1 MIRRVQVG
9 FDKLKY
15 IHHLADVHIRNL
27 KRHKE
32 YKQVFANLYE
42 QIKKQTENSIIYVGG
57 DICHAKTEMSPELI
71 EMTSEFLSNL
81 ADILPT
87 VVITGNHD
95 ANLNNANRLD
105 ALTPIINNLRHPN
118 LHYLKSG
125 GIYRLA
131 DVSLVVMSILDSPDK
146 YKNAADVDGDYK
158 IAFYHGSVHNSFT
171 DTGYQLTNNQITS
184 DLFDGYDL
192 VLLGDIHK
200 RQFLDPNETIAYCGS
215 LIQQNHG
222 EKLGHGY
229 LLWNIPNKKS
239 TYIDVNNEYGY
250 YTLDI
255 DKGIV
260 PSADDIPMRARLRLR
275 FSETDSADRKIIMA
289 ALRKQYPKLADL
301 THSTANIFSRS
312 HLRNRDS
319 IIDLGDVSNPKY
331 QNDLIIEY
339 LNRNFVID
347 DATATQIQKLN
358 IELNS
363 QLPTAEVIRNVI
375 WKPKNFKFSNMFSYG
390 EDNEIDFS
398 KMKGVVGVF
407 APNAQ
412 GKSSILDAL
421 SYCQFDKSS
430 RAYKSINVMN
440 TKKKKF
446 TSVSN
451 FEINDR
457 DYFIER
463 KATKNK
469 KGDAPVKVNFYY
481 KGKNGRDYSLNGDQR
496 HSTNRNIRE
505 YIGTYEDFT
514 LTALST
520 QRQTTS
526 FIDMK
531 QSDRKDLL
539 AQFLDVKIF
548 DTLFELANNESK
560 KIYTILKE
568 FQKRD
573 FDKELANTENLL
585 DDRRSEYDT
594 VKSEKTKLTRIEKR
608 LTKRLLDLAES
619 LIKIGKISEDIDSLL
634 TKESNN
640 EKYIE
645 TYKTCVVEQEEKY
658 VEIKAEINSLKED
671 MIKDMVGIDDE
682 YQHYQELIQKRNVI
696 QQEIEKL
703 KIQVKNK
710 LGKLS
715 ILEDFEYDPDC
726 EYCMNNP
733 FVQEAIEIRENID
746 KDKLTAKECVERA
759 DILDEEIQA
768 NEYVVEKYQ
777 KYQEIMSMLMGLEK
791 HSTDVLYNKTRSLR
805 ELEKCKNLLQ
815 ANKIAID
822 NYYENEN
829 AIKHNTKIK
838 LEIDEVQQEYD
849 VTANQLSV
857 VDDKGMDLHGQIQ
870 VYRNQRKNILKSI
883 DEAKELE
890 EQYVAYQ
897 YYMEAVKRD
906 GVPYELIS
914 KTIPTIEAEINNILS
929 QITDFGIVLQ
939 VDGKNINAFIAYD
952 ENNIW
957 PIELVSGFE
966 RFVSLIAIRVAFL
979 NISSLPRPN
988 FLAIDEGFG
997 SLDSENINS
1006 MYLLFDYLKTQ
1017 FDFVMVISHLDSLR
1031 DMVDD
1036 IIEIKKVKG
1045 FSQVKYL

>member
-1 MIRRVQVG
+1 MS
-9 FDKLKY
+9 FDELKY
-15 IHHLADVHIRNL
+15 IHHIADIHIRNL
-27 KRHKE
+27 KRHRE
-32 YKQVFANLYE
+32 YKQVFVNLYE
-42 QIKKQTENSIIYVGG
+42 QIKRQTEDSIIYVGG

-71 EMTSEFLSNL
+71 ELTSEFLTNL

-105 ALTPIINNLRHPN
+105 ALTPIIKNLRHPN

-146 YKNAADVDGDYK
+146 YKKASEVDGDFK
-158 IAFYHGSVHNSFT
+158 IVFYHGSVHNSFT
-171 DTGYQLTNNQITS
+171 DTGYQLKNDQITT
-184 DLFDGYDL
+184 DLFSGYDL
-192 VLLGDIHK
+192 GLLGDIHK

-229 LLWNIPNKKS
+229 LLWDIQKKKS
-239 TYIDVNNEYGY
+239 TYIDVKNEYGY

-255 DKGIV
+255 DKGII
-260 PSADDIPMRARLRLR
+260 PLSDDIPLRARLRLR
-275 FSETDSADRKIIMA
+275 FSETDSADRKTIMA
-289 ALRKQYPKLADL
+289 TLRKQNPKLADL
-301 THSTANIFSRS
+301 TYSTANIFSRS

-319 IIDLGDVSNPKY
+319 VIDLGDVSNPKY
-331 QNDLIIEY
+331 QNDLIIDY
-339 LNRNFVID
+339 LNRNFELD
-347 DATATQIQKLN
+347 DLTSTQIQKLN
-358 IELNS
+358 IELNTK
-363 QLPTAEVIRNVI
+363 LPVAEVIRNVI

-390 EDNEIDFS
+390 EGNEIDFE
-398 KMKGVVGVF
+398 KMKGVIGVF

-440 TKKKKF
+440 NKKKKF

-451 FEINDR
+451 FEINGR

-463 KATKNK
+463 TATKNK

-481 KGKNGRDYSLNGDQR
+481 KGKNGREYSLNGDQR

-520 QRQTTS
+520 QRQVTS

-548 DTLFELANNESK
+548 DTLFELANEKIK
-560 KIYTILKE
+560 KVHTLLKE

-585 DDRRSEYDT
+585 EEARKEYDEI
-594 VKSEKTKLTRIEKR
+594 KSEKTKLNRIEKR

-619 LIKIGKISEDIDSLL
+619 LIKIEKISEDINSLL
-634 TKESNN
+634 KKKSNN
-640 EKYIE
+640 EKSIN
-645 TYKTCVVEQEEKY
+645 TSNISIHEQEEKY
-658 VEIKAEINSLKED
+658 VKIKTEINSLKED
-671 MIKDMVGIDDE
+671 MIKDMVGVEDK
-682 YQHYQELIQKRNVI
+682 YKHYQKILQSREII

-715 ILEDFEYDPDC
+715 NLEDFRYDPEC
-726 EYCMNNP
+726 EYCMDNP
-733 FVQEAIEIRENID
+733 FVKEAIEIRENID
-746 KDKLTAKECVERA
+746 KDKLTAKEFVGRA
-759 DILDEEIQA
+759 DMIDDEIQA
-768 NEYVVEKYQ
+768 NEYIVEKYK
-777 KYQEIMSMLMGLEK
+777 KYQEIMNLLRGLEQ
-791 HSTDVLYNKTRSLR
+791 HSKEILYDKTRSLR
-805 ELEKCKNLLQ
+805 GLEKSKNLLQ

-822 NYYENEN
+822 KYYENEN

-838 LEIDEVQQEYD
+838 LFIDEVSDEYKI
-849 VTANQLSV
+849 TTNQLSI
-857 VDDKGMDLHGQIQ
+857 VDDKVMDLHGQIQ
-870 VYRNQRKNILKSI
+870 VDKNQRKNILKSI
-883 DEAKELE
+883 DEAKDLE

-929 QITDFGIVLQ
+929 QITDFGIILQ

-952 ENNIW
+952 ENNVW

-1031 DMVDD
+1031 DMVDE
-1036 IIEIKKVKG
+1036 ILEIKKVKG

>member
-1 MIRRVQVG
+1 MRKVKIR
-9 FDKLKY
+9 K
-15 IHHLADVHIRNL
+15 
-27 KRHKE
+27 KRP
-32 YKQVFANLYE
+32 L
-42 QIKKQTENSIIYVGG
+42 
-57 DICHAKTEMSPELI
+57 
-71 EMTSEFLSNL
+71 
-81 ADILPT
+81 
-87 VVITGNHD
+87 VIF
-95 ANLNNANRLD
+95 
-105 ALTPIINNLRHPN
+105 
-118 LHYLKSG
+118 SG
-125 GIYRLA
+125 
-131 DVSLVVMSILDSPDK
+131 S
-146 YKNAADVDGDYK
+146 
-158 IAFYHGSVHNSFT
+158 
-171 DTGYQLTNNQITS
+171 
-184 DLFDGYDL
+184 
-192 VLLGDIHK
+192 
-200 RQFLDPNETIAYCGS
+200 C
-215 LIQQNHG
+215 IQQNHG
-222 EKLGHGY
+222 ESLKKGY
-229 LLWNIPNKKS
+229 NLVNVPKKKS
-239 TYIDVNNEYGY
+239 TFIDINNEYGY

-255 DKGIV
+255 DKGII
-260 PSADDIPMRARLRLR
+260 PLADDIPMRARLRLR

-289 ALRKQYPKLADL
+289 TLRKQYPKLADL

-331 QNDLIIEY
+331 QNDLIIDY

-347 DATATQIQKLN
+347 DVTAAQIQKLN

-398 KMKGVVGVF
+398 KMKGVIGVF

-421 SYCQFDKSS
+421 SFCQFDKSS

-440 TKKKKF
+440 IKKKNF
-446 TSVSN
+446 TSVLN
-451 FEINDR
+451 FDINGR

-505 YIGTYEDFT
+505 YLGTYEDFT

-548 DTLFELANNESK
+548 DTLFELANNEIK
-560 KIYTILKE
+560 KVHTILKE

-573 FDKELANTENLL
+573 FDKELATTENLL
-585 DDRRSEYDT
+585 DDRSSKYDT

-608 LTKRLLDLAES
+608 LTKQLLNLAES
-619 LIKIGKISEDIDSLL
+619 LIKIEKISEDIAILL
-634 TKESNN
+634 TKKNDN
-640 EKYIE
+640 ETNIE
-645 TYKTCVVEQEEKY
+645 RLNTHVVEKEEKY
-658 VEIKAEINSLKED
+658 VEIKAEINSLKEN
-671 MIKDMVGIDDE
+671 MIKDMVGVDDE
-682 YQHYQELIQKRNVI
+682 YEHYQKLLQRRSLI

-710 LGKLS
+710 LGKLLN
-715 ILEDFEYDPDC
+715 LEKYEYDPECD
-726 EYCMNNP
+726 YCMNNP

-746 KDKLTAKECVERA
+746 KDKVTAKECVERA
-759 DILDEEIQA
+759 DIFDEEIQA
-768 NEYVVEKYQ
+768 TEYVVEKYQ
-777 KYQEIMSMLMGLEK
+777 KYQKIMSMLTRLDK
-791 HSTDVLYNKTRSLR
+791 HSKDVLYNKTRSLR

-815 ANKIAID
+815 GNKIAIEK
-822 NYYENEN
+822 YYENEN
-829 AIKHNTKIK
+829 AIKHNTKVK
-838 LEIDEVQQEYD
+838 SEIDEVQAEYD
-849 VTANQLSV
+849 GTANQLSV
-857 VDDKGMDLHGQIQ
+857 VDDKVMDLHGQIQ

-883 DEAKELE
+883 DEAKDLE

-1006 MYLLFDYLKTQ
+1006 IGMLFDYLKTQ
-1017 FDFVMVISHLDSLR
+1017 FDFVMIISHLDSLR
-1031 DMVDD
+1031 DMVDE
-1036 IIEIKKVKG
+1036 ILEIKKVKG
-1045 FSQVKYL
+1045 FSHVCYK

>member
-1 MIRRVQVG
+1 MFKKYKIR
-9 FDKLKY
+9 
-15 IHHLADVHIRNL
+15 
-27 KRHKE
+27 KRK
-32 YKQVFANLYE
+32 
-42 QIKKQTENSIIYVGG
+42 
-57 DICHAKTEMSPELI
+57 PLI
-71 EMTSEFLSNL
+71 EF
-81 ADILPT
+81 
-87 VVITGNHD
+87 
-95 ANLNNANRLD
+95 
-105 ALTPIINNLRHPN
+105 
-118 LHYLKSG
+118 
-125 GIYRLA
+125 
-131 DVSLVVMSILDSPDK
+131 
-146 YKNAADVDGDYK
+146 
-158 IAFYHGSVHNSFT
+158 
-171 DTGYQLTNNQITS
+171 
-184 DLFDGYDL
+184 
-192 VLLGDIHK
+192 
-200 RQFLDPNETIAYCGS
+200 CGS
-215 LIQQNHG
+215 FIQQNHG
-222 EKLGHGY
+222 EDLSKGY
-229 LLWNIPNKKS
+229 NLVDVPKRQSKF
-239 TYIDVNNEYGY
+239 IDINNEYGY

-255 DKGIV
+255 DKGVI
-260 PSADDIPMRARLRLR
+260 PSANDIPMRARLRLR
-275 FSETDSADRKIIMA
+275 FSETDAADIKIIMA
-289 ALRKQYPKLADL
+289 TLRKQYPNLADL

-331 QNDLIIEY
+331 QNDLIIDY

-347 DATATQIQKLN
+347 DITATQIQKLN

-363 QLPTAEVIRNVI
+363 QLPMAEVRRNII

-398 KMKGVVGVF
+398 KMKGVVGIF

-451 FEINDR
+451 FEINGR

-463 KATKNK
+463 SAIKNK

-481 KGKNGRDYSLNGDQR
+481 KGKNGREYSLNGEQR
-496 HSTNRNIRE
+496 HSTNKNIRE
-505 YIGTYEDFT
+505 YIGTYEDFI
-514 LTALST
+514 LTAMST
-520 QRQTTS
+520 QRQETS

-548 DTLFELANNESK
+548 DTLFELANNEIK
-560 KIYTILKE
+560 KVHTILKE

-573 FDKELANTENLL
+573 FDKELAITENLL
-585 DDRRSEYDT
+585 EERKNEYDII
-594 VKSEKTKLTRIEKR
+594 KSEKTKLTRIEKR
-608 LTKRLLDLAES
+608 LTKQLLDLAES
-619 LIKIGKISEDIDSLL
+619 LIVIGKISEDIDSLL
-634 TKESNN
+634 TKKNHN
-640 EKYIE
+640 ENSIE
-645 TYKTCVVEQEEKY
+645 TYNSRVVEQEKKY
-658 VEIKAEINSLKED
+658 IEVKAEINSFKED
-671 MIKDMVGIDDE
+671 MIKDMVGIDNE
-682 YQHYQELIQKRNVI
+682 HQHYQELIQKRSLI

-710 LGKLS
+710 LDKLS
-715 ILEDFEYDPDC
+715 ILEDFEYDPNC
-726 EYCMNNP
+726 NYCMNNP

-746 KDKLTAKECVERA
+746 KDKLMAKDCVSRA
-759 DILDEEIQA
+759 DILDEEIQT
-768 NEYVVEKYQ
+768 NEYVDEKYKKYQ
-777 KYQEIMSMLMGLEK
+777 KIMSMLMGLEK
-791 HSTDVLYNKTRSLR
+791 DSTNILYNKTRSLR
-805 ELEKCKNLLQ
+805 ELEKSKNLLQ

-822 NYYENEN
+822 KYYENEN

-838 LEIDEVQQEYD
+838 LDINEVQEEYN
-849 VTANQLSV
+849 VTANQLFV
-857 VDDKGMDLHGQIQ
+857 VDDKVMDLHGQIQ
-870 VYRNQRKNILKSI
+870 VYGNQRKNILKSI

-914 KTIPTIEAEINNILS
+914 KTIPTIEDEINNILS
-929 QITDFGIVLQ
+929 QITDFGIILQ

-952 ENNIW
+952 EDNIW

-1017 FDFVMVISHLDSLR
+1017 FDFIIVISHLDSLR

-1036 IIEIKKVKG
+1036 LIEIKNVKG
-1045 FSQVKYL
+1045 FSHVKY